1 MLKTTMPKLFLLFR
15 VESHSIAIK
24 TNCITGLL
32 TLCDCRLIWNST
44 LQLADVLELRRFIME
59 VFILLMY
66 VQQFPG
72 DKRLSFIKLQNLE
85 LMLWFQIE
93 GLPTAKGR
101 GMVEAGRGRSRWTLK
116 DWKPHECSQQDTKD
130 KLVPLLVFV
139 RYETDSIE

>member
-15 VESHSIAIK
+15 VQSHSIAIK

-32 TLCDCRLIWNST
+32 TLCNCRLIWNST

-85 LMLWFQIE
+85 MMLWDYQ
-93 GLPTAKGR
+93 LQR
-101 GMVEAGRGRSRWTLK
+101 GGVWLK
-116 DWKPHECSQQDTKD
+116 REEDALDGK
-130 KLVPLLVFV
+130 F
-139 RYETDSIE
+139 I